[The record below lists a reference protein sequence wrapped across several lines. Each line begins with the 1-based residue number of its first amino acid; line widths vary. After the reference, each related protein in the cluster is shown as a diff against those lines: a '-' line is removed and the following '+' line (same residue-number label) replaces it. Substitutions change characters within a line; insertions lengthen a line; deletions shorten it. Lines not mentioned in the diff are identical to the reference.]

1 MLISD
6 IIYLFSCSSIP
17 AINIKKLLI
26 CSSRCKI
33 PLKRGLL
40 FSQTCEQTPVRFFA
54 NVFLRLKIIDPFPRT
69 LGHGSAVPR
78 SHPMA
83 TGISFSRALLSNP
96 LDSSFFLFISFNS
109 FHPRGTRRFFRWLP
123 GGNLVDTPG
132 SCSLFSAQDQFYNG
146 YEKFH
151 HYEKRNIRWRLKIL
165 IFDVYIFSCSIF
177 ASNVAWKKNISSITF
192 YYEIMHFIIFII
204 IFFFLTRIN
213 NNCKF

>member
-1 MLISD
+1 MLISG

-69 LGHGSAVPR
+69 FGHGSAVPR

-177 ASNVAWKKNISSITF
+177 FECCLKKKYLVDNFLLRNYAF
-192 YYEIMHFIIFII
+192 YYFYYY
-204 IFFFLTRIN
+204 FFFLTRIN